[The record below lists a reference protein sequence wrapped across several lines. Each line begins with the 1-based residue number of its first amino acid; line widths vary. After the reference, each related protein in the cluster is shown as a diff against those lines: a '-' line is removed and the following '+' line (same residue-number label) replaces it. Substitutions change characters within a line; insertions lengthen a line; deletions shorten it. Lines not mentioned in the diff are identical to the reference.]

1 MKELRH
7 LDKIRLNI
15 EPQVRVQPDVDLL
28 PDRLGLALADE
39 RLIPQRQQA
48 LY

>member
-1 MKELRH
+1 MNQALR
-7 LDKIRLNI
+7 KRYVNI
-15 EPQVRVQPDVDLL
+15 ESQVRVQPDVDLL